1 MLGMFHLG
9 RLAPRPAA
17 ALWLVGTGLLALA
30 GLGFAGNAFAAD
42 ASRLDREARCLAM
55 IAFAE
60 AAGEGRL
67 GMAAVIRVV
76 RNRAGHPSFP
86 DSACAVALQDRQF
99 QPVAESP
106 ALKRALADP
115 ASVDIDNLFGTGKA
129 DRAAM
134 AMARKLAASNAAFDP
149 TGGAL
154 YFVNP
159 RFMDPRHCPWFA
171 TLKRT
176 TEIGG
181 HVFMTHY
188 ADGEEPTRP
197 ALDCATAGKEFGKGG
212 FRLPRTYATGL
223 FDPRGPRLATRTAT
237 PAMIRAWK
245 RTGQYE
251 KRVAQLKKRF
261 KAGWYG
267 KSEG

>member
-1 MLGMFHLG
+1 MRGMWTLG
-9 RLAPRPAA
+9 RITVLAA
-17 ALWLVGTGLLALA
+17 AFLASA
-30 GLGFAGNAFAAD
+30 GAAAAAD
-42 ASRLDREARCLAM
+42 GAQLDREAKCLAM

-60 AAGEGRL
+60 AASEGRD

-76 RNRAGHPSFP
+76 RNRKRHPSFP
-86 DSACAVALQDRQF
+86 GDACAVALQDRQF

-115 ASVDIDNLFGTGKA
+115 ASVDIDSFFGTSRA
-129 DRAAM
+129 DRSAM
-134 AMARKLAASNAAFDP
+134 TTARKLAASLGKEDP

-176 TEIGG
+176 TQIGG

-188 ADGEEPTRP
+188 ADGEERAGP
-197 ALDCATAGKEFGKGG
+197 ALDCATAGKDFRKGG
-212 FRLPRTYATGL
+212 YRLPKAFAVGL

-251 KRVAQLKKRF
+251 KRLAQLKKRF
-261 KAGWYG
+261 KPGWYG
-267 KSEG
+267 DLDG

>member
-1 MLGMFHLG
+1 MLGMLQLG
-9 RLAPRPAA
+9 RLAFM
-17 ALWLVGTGLLALA
+17 LLALSGLA
-30 GLGFAGNAFAAD
+30 GTASAAD

-60 AAGEGRL
+60 AAGEGRA

-76 RNRAGHPSFP
+76 RNRAAHPSFP
-86 DSACAVALQDRQF
+86 RDACAVAMQDRQF

-115 ASVDIDNLFGTGKA
+115 SSVDIDSLFGSSRA

-134 AMARKLAASNAAFDP
+134 AMARKLAANNARFDP

-159 RFMDPRHCPWFA
+159 RFMDPRHCPWFS

-188 ADGEEPTRP
+188 DNGEERGGP
-197 ALDCATAGKEFGKGG
+197 ALDCATAGKDFGKGG
-212 FRLPRTYATGL
+212 FRLPKIYATGL

-261 KAGWYG
+261 KSGWYG
-267 KSEG
+267 DGAS

>member
-1 MLGMFHLG
+1 MPGLFSV
-9 RLAPRPAA
+9 LAAV
-17 ALWLVGTGLLALA
+17 LF
-30 GLGFAGNAFAAD
+30 GFAVEAD
-42 ASRLDREARCLAM
+42 AAEGGQLDRETKCLAM

-60 AAGEGRL
+60 AASEGRD

-76 RNRAGHPSFP
+76 RNRKAHPSFP
-86 DSACAVALQDRQF
+86 RDACAVALQDRQF
-99 QPVAESP
+99 QPVAESA
-106 ALKRALADP
+106 ALQRALADP
-115 ASVDIDNLFGTGKA
+115 SAVDIDTFFGTS
-129 DRAAM
+129 RSERSAM
-134 AMARKLAASNAAFDP
+134 ATARKLAASSGREDP

-188 ADGEEPTRP
+188 GEGEERDGP
-197 ALDCATAGKEFGKGG
+197 ALDCATAGKDFGKGG
-212 FRLPRTYATGL
+212 YRLPKTYSVGL

-251 KRVAQLKKRF
+251 KRIAQLKRRF
-261 KAGWYG
+261 KPGWYG
-267 KSEG
+267 DLDG

>member
-1 MLGMFHLG
+1 MS
-9 RLAPRPAA
+9 RLAHFFLATLLLAA
-17 ALWLVGTGLLALA
+17 AGTAR
-30 GLGFAGNAFAAD
+30 AAES
-42 ASRLDREARCLAM
+42 ASDREARCLAM

-60 AAGEGRL
+60 AASEGRE

-76 RNRAGHPSFP
+76 RNRKGHPSFP
-86 DSACAVALQDRQF
+86 SDACAVALQDRQF
-99 QPVAESP
+99 QPVSESP
-106 ALKRALADP
+106 ALKQALADP
-115 ASVDIDNLFGTGKA
+115 GSIDIDSFFGSGKA
-129 DRAAM
+129 DKAAM
-134 AMARKLAASNAAFDP
+134 ATARKLASTKAGDDP
-149 TGGAL
+149 TKGAL

-188 ADGEEPTRP
+188 AVGEERSGP
-197 ALDCATAGKEFGKGG
+197 ALDCATAGKDFGKGG
-212 FRLPRTYATGL
+212 FRLPKLYATGP

-237 PAMIRAWK
+237 PAMIKAWK

-251 KRVAQLKKRF
+251 KRIAMMKKRF
-261 KAGWYG
+261 KPGWYG
-267 KSEG
+267 DLDG

>member
-1 MLGMFHLG
+1 MSRVAHLLLSLLGL
-9 RLAPRPAA
+9 LLVSAA
-17 ALWLVGTGLLALA
+17 ARAELPV
-30 GLGFAGNAFAAD
+30 
-42 ASRLDREARCLAM
+42 SDREARCLAM

-60 AAGEGRL
+60 AASEGRD

-76 RNRAGHPSFP
+76 RNRKGHSSFP
-86 DSACAVALQDRQF
+86 SDACAVALQDRQF
-99 QPVAESP
+99 QPVSESP

-115 ASVDIDNLFGTGKA
+115 DSIDLDRFFGNGKA

-134 AMARKLAASNAAFDP
+134 ATARTLAAAKAGEDP
-149 TGGAL
+149 TKGAL

-159 RFMDPRHCPWFA
+159 RFMDPRHCSWFA

-188 ADGEEPTRP
+188 AAGEERGGP
-197 ALDCATAGKEFGKGG
+197 ALDCATAGKDFGKGG
-212 FRLPRTYATGL
+212 FRLPKLYATGP

-251 KRVAQLKKRF
+251 KRIAIMKKRF
-261 KAGWYG
+261 KPGWYG
-267 KSEG
+267 DLDG